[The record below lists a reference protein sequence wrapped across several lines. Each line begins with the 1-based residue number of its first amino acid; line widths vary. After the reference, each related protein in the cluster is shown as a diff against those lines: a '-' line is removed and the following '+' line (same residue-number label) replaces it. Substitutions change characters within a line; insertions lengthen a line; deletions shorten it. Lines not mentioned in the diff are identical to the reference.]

1 MIGGALLLVGLSW
14 AGGIPNSSP
23 PGVPAPGECPQSF
36 AFVAG
41 QPVAPEIVNGQCIA
55 RCGGVVVPTSDTAY
69 LLRIEAESAMH
80 LADIEALKAQ
90 RADLRAQLRE
100 TGHPWVHRLVGGVV
114 GVTLGV
120 GMGLTLAAYY
130 TGTGGE

>member
-1 MIGGALLLVGLSW
+1 MLVGLSW
-14 AGGIPNSSP
+14 AGDIPNSSP

-36 AFVAG
+36 AFMAG

-55 RCGGVVVPTSDTAY
+55 RCGGVVVPTSATAY

-100 TGHPWVHRLVGGVV
+100 TGHPWVHRLIGGAV

-120 GMGLTLAAYY
+120 GVGLTLAAYY
-130 TGTGGE
+130 TGPGGG